1 MTILVIVTAR
11 ASNFLGIYWD
21 RKVRKPSNQKIPDAV
36 FVFFF
41 IVTTEN

>member
-1 MTILVIVTAR
+1 MILLIIVTLH
-11 ASNFLGIYWD
+11 ASKFLGIYGD
-21 RKVRKPSNQKIPDAV
+21 QNVRKPSNQKIPEAV